1 MFSQQ
6 VFMQGLGLG
15 ASLIMPIGAQN
26 AHVIR
31 SGILGRHVALTVA
44 ACVLVDVSLIAL
56 GMSGF
61 GALVESSP
69 GLLAACRYGG
79 AAFLLWYGL
88 RCLRS
93 SWRGAEAPGLSA
105 GGAGKAGKVGRG
117 GARKALAAVL
127 AMSLLNP
134 HVYLDTV
141 VLLGA
146 VGSSLA
152 LEHRHSFTAGAM
164 AASLLWFTGLGLL
177 ARRCAGVLGRP
188 AVWRGVEAFTGL
200 TMLVL
205 AVLVLRG

>member
-31 SGILGRHVALTVA
+31 TGIRGRHVALTVA
-44 ACVLVDVSLIAL
+44 ACVMVDISLIAL

-61 GALVESSP
+61 GALIESSP
-69 GLLAACRYGG
+69 GLLAACRWGG

-88 RCLRS
+88 RCLAS
-93 SWRGAEAPGLSA
+93 SWRGGDAPGLA
-105 GGAGKAGKVGRG
+105 EGAQAAPAKGGAH
-117 GARKALAAVL
+117 KALAAVL

-152 LEHRHSFTAGAM
+152 LEYRHSFTAGAM
-164 AASLLWFTGLGLL
+164 AASLLWFSLLGLL

-188 AVWRGVEAFTGL
+188 AVWRGVEAFTGV

-205 AVLVLRG
+205 AGLVLRG

>member
-31 SGILGRHVALTVA
+31 TGILGRHVALTVA

-61 GALVESSP
+61 GALVEASP

-88 RCLRS
+88 RCLLS
-93 SWRGAEAPGLSA
+93 SWRGAAAPGLSSEPS
-105 GGAGKAGKVGRG
+105 KG

>member
-1 MFSQQ
+1 
-6 VFMQGLGLG
+6 
-15 ASLIMPIGAQN
+15 
-26 AHVIR
+26 
-31 SGILGRHVALTVA
+31 
-44 ACVLVDVSLIAL
+44 
-56 GMSGF
+56 
-61 GALVESSP
+61 
-69 GLLAACRYGG
+69 
-79 AAFLLWYGL
+79 
-88 RCLRS
+88 
-93 SWRGAEAPGLSA
+93 
-105 GGAGKAGKVGRG
+105 
-117 GARKALAAVL
+117 ARKALAAVL

-152 LEHRHSFTAGAM
+152 LEHRDSFTAGAM

>member
-1 MFSQQ
+1 MLSTFSQQ

-31 SGILGRHVALTVA
+31 TGIRGRHVALTVA
-44 ACVLVDVSLIAL
+44 ACVVVDVSLIAL

-61 GALVESSP
+61 GALVEARP
-69 GLLAACRYGG
+69 TLLAACRWGG

-88 RCLRS
+88 RCLLS
-93 SWRGAEAPGLSA
+93 SRRGGDGPALAGNPGA
-105 GGAGKAGKVGRG
+105 G
-117 GARKALAAVL
+117 GARKALATVL

-152 LEHRHSFTAGAM
+152 LENRTSFAAGAM

-177 ARRCAGVLGRP
+177 ARRFSGVLGRP

-200 TMLVL
+200 LMLAL
-205 AVLVLRG
+205 AALVLRG

>member
-31 SGILGRHVALTVA
+31 TGILGRHVALTVA

-61 GALVESSP
+61 GALVEQSP
-69 GLLAACRYGG
+69 ALLLAARWGG

-88 RCLRS
+88 RCLLS
-93 SWRGAEAPGLSA
+93 SWRGAAAPGLSSEP
-105 GGAGKAGKVGRG
+105 GKG

>member
-31 SGILGRHVALTVA
+31 TGILGRHVALTVA

-61 GALVESSP
+61 GALVEASP
-69 GLLAACRYGG
+69 NLLAACRYGG

-88 RCLRS
+88 RCLLS
-93 SWRGAEAPGLSA
+93 SWRGAAAPGMAA
-105 GGAGKAGKVGRG
+105 GNDEKRGKG
-117 GARKALAAVL
+117 GAREALVAVL
-127 AMSLLNP
+127 TMSLLNP

>member
-31 SGILGRHVALTVA
+31 TGILGRHVALTVA

-61 GALVESSP
+61 GALVEASP

-88 RCLRS
+88 RCLLS
-93 SWRGAEAPGLSA
+93 SWRGAAAPGLA
-105 GGAGKAGKVGRG
+105 AGKEKKPGKG
-117 GARKALAAVL
+117 GARRALAAVL